1 MSEALKVRSLAAIRL
16 ELEELSR
23 EIEEFSRDL
32 IDSGYANAPT
42 YAAASSTIR
51 AVATFRAEARVRV
64 EATVTQAE
72 PTLADAFDAAAQS
85 SHASV
90 PPSWSSFVLACV
102 ASKGRAEELL
112 GDAHAEY
119 RQMIETLGAE
129 GARWWYRVYVA
140 KLVGRMLPGA
150 IMRVLLL
157 HKLIGMLGF

>member
-1 MSEALKVRSLAAIRL
+1 MNEAPKVRSLAAIRL

-23 EIEEFSRDL
+23 EVEEFARDL
-32 IDSGYANAPT
+32 IDSGHANAPT
-42 YAAASSTIR
+42 YAAASATIR
-51 AVATFRAEARVRV
+51 AATTIQAHVRVGAHIRAEAHVI
-64 EATVTQAE
+64 QAE
-72 PTLADAFDAAAQS
+72 PEQS
-85 SHASV
+85 SLPSV

-129 GARWWYRVYVA
+129 RARWWYRVYVA
-140 KLVGRMLPGA
+140 KLVARMLPGA

-157 HKLIGMLGF
+157 HKVIGMLGF